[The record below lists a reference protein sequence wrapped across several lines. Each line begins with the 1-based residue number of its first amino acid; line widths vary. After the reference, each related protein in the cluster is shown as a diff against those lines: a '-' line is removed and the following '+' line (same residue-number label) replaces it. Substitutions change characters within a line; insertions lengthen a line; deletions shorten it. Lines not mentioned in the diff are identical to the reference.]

1 MMTHATMIPL
11 AAPSTLPEAQQA
23 KTMAAAQKFE
33 AMALDQ
39 MLQPMFDTADT
50 SGSTFGGG
58 AGERT
63 WKPMLVNE
71 MATNIVKSG
80 GLGLTQPVYQQ
91 MLRLQEGAQ
100 DATGDTGQSTGES
113 TSPTEGSR

>member
-1 MMTHATMIPL
+1 MTHAAMIPL
-11 AAPSTLPEAQQA
+11 AAPSTLPEPQQA
-23 KTMAAAQKFE
+23 KTLAAAQKFE

-39 MLQPMFDTADT
+39 LLQPMFDTVDT
-50 SGSTFGGG
+50 SGSLFGGG
-58 AGERT
+58 AGEKT

-71 MATNIVKSG
+71 MASNIVKSG

-100 DATGDTGQSTGES
+100 DASQTASH
-113 TSPTEGSR
+113 TEGTP